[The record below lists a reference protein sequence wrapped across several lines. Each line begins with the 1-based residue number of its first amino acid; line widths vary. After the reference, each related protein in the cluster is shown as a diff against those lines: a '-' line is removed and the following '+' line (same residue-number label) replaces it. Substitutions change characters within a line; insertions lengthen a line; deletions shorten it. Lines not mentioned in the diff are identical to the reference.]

1 MQLYITF
8 YSLLLL
14 FISLIF
20 LFLPHPIYVVLVS
33 LVFIFTIRLFPR
45 SNSGIIKCIYK
56 NEAIKLFRRQKPNSF
71 LKESLGNFHLF
82 NKWHN
87 QYFIS
92 NHFNH
97 IKPNLSIDLFNY
109 KYLFTNIKGDEEVIA
124 QTVSHL
130 FCRKLDL
137 PNFIIASIDSKFVSI
152 GNFGYSE
159 TSYFEDSGI
168 IILSDQNIKFEENF
182 IGVILKK
189 IKKDLIIEVQGKSA
203 IIYRYNK
210 IYSNKNYNNITQ
222 EALGLLELLCEKPCS
237 ISPN

>member
-14 FISLIF
+14 FIALIF

-109 KYLFTNIKGDEEVIA
+109 KYLFN
-124 QTVSHL
+124 L
-130 FCRKLDL
+130 YLC
-137 PNFIIASIDSKFVSI
+137 
-152 GNFGYSE
+152 
-159 TSYFEDSGI
+159 
-168 IILSDQNIKFEENF
+168 
-182 IGVILKK
+182 ILKQNK
-189 IKKDLIIEVQGKSA
+189 HEYITSKKLIYFDLFTRNNFS
-203 IIYRYNK
+203 YNTCL
-210 IYSNKNYNNITQ
+210 ID
-222 EALGLLELLCEKPCS
+222 
-237 ISPN
+237 